1 MARRE
6 LSSIALI
13 VLGLLDEGPLHPYE
27 ILRIMR
33 KHRDDLRVP
42 TSVGSIYHAVERL
55 EREGYVAP
63 LGTDREGAR
72 PERTTYEITDD
83 GRAEHRRRT
92 RDLLRTVTSEY
103 PSFDVGLGQAD
114 SLGADE
120 VQALLGER
128 LETLRDGHVAADAGL
143 RSAVARG
150 VPRRFLLD
158 AFFELHQLGAQIAW
172 IERTV
177 AEIASG
183 ELDWTAPHVAPDAIP
198 DPDGPTGTA
207 SNPTDDADASSPAKD
222 LV

>member
-13 VLGLLDEGPLHPYE
+13 VLGLLDQGPLHPYE

-55 EREGYVAP
+55 EREGYVTA
-63 LGTDREGAR
+63 LSTAREGAR

-92 RDLLRTVTSEY
+92 RELLRTVTPEY
-103 PSFDVGLGQAD
+103 PAFDVGLGQAD
-114 SLGADE
+114 ALEAAE
-120 VQALLGER
+120 VVALLRER
-128 LETLRDGHVAADAGL
+128 LDTVREEHAAYDAALG
-143 RSAVARG
+143 STIEGG
-150 VPRRFLLD
+150 VPRRYLLD
-158 AFFELHQLGAQIAW
+158 ALYELDQRATQIAW

-177 AEIASG
+177 AEIESG
-183 ELDWTAPHVAPDAIP
+183 ELDWTTKPPRSADDRTTSHPH
-198 DPDGPTGTA
+198 
-207 SNPTDDADASSPAKD
+207 DDAASSPAKD

>member
-13 VLGLLDEGPLHPYE
+13 VLGLLDQGPLHPYE

-55 EREGYVAP
+55 EREGFVTA
-63 LGTDREGAR
+63 LATAREGAR

-92 RDLLRTVTSEY
+92 RELLRAVTPEY
-103 PSFDVGLGQAD
+103 PAFDVGLGQAD
-114 SLGADE
+114 ALEAEE
-120 VQALLGER
+120 VVALLRER
-128 LETLRDGHVAADAGL
+128 LDSVRDEHAAYDAALG
-143 RSAVARG
+143 SIIERG
-150 VPRRFLLD
+150 VPRRYLLD
-158 AFFELHQLGAQIAW
+158 ALYELDQRAAQIAW

-177 AEIASG
+177 AEIECG
-183 ELDWTAPHVAPDAIP
+183 ELDWTTKPTRPDDDRTTSHPHDAAP
-198 DPDGPTGTA
+198 
-207 SNPTDDADASSPAKD
+207 SSPAKD

>member
-13 VLGLLDEGPLHPYE
+13 VLGLLDQGPLHPYE

-42 TSVGSIYHAVERL
+42 VSVGSIYHAVERL
-55 EREGYVAP
+55 EREGYVVP
-63 LGTDREGAR
+63 LATAREGAR
-72 PERTTYEITDD
+72 PERTTYEVTDA

-92 RDLLRTVTSEY
+92 RDLLRTVQPEY
-103 PSFDVGLGQAD
+103 PAFDVGLGQAD
-114 SLGADE
+114 SLEAAD
-120 VQALLGER
+120 VVALLRER
-128 LETLRDGHVAADAGL
+128 LEILEDEHAAYDAAL
-143 RSAVARG
+143 RSVVERG

-158 AFFELHQLGAQIAW
+158 AFYELHQRAAQIAW

-177 AEIASG
+177 AEIESG
-183 ELDWTAPHVAPDAIP
+183 ELDWTTPHI
-198 DPDGPTGTA
+198 
-207 SNPTDDADASSPAKD
+207 PTDDATSTPDKD

>member
-55 EREGYVAP
+55 ERECYVTA
-63 LGTDREGAR
+63 LATAREGAR
-72 PERTTYEITDD
+72 PERTTYEITDA

-92 RDLLRTVTSEY
+92 RDLLRSVTPEY
-103 PSFDVGLGQAD
+103 PAFDVGLGQAD
-114 SLGADE
+114 SLEAEE
-120 VQALLGER
+120 VVTLLTER
-128 LETLRDGHVAADAGL
+128 LDTVRTEQAGYAEAITAIVAG
-143 RSAVARG
+143 G

-158 AFFELHQLGAQIAW
+158 AFYELEQRATQIAW

-177 AEIASG
+177 AEIRSG
-183 ELDWTAPHVAPDAIP
+183 QLDWTTPHLRVHATVDTHSHPH
-198 DPDGPTGTA
+198 
-207 SNPTDDADASSPAKD
+207 DDAASSPAKD